1 MLQMN
6 DNNFLAF
13 TIAEANEI
21 AEEFRAEYPNMR
33 VLPVR
38 SNVKETFFENHWKLI
53 GVTGAIVLGSWF
65 NHTRIGKKIT
75 RDFANL
81 L

>member
-1 MLQMN
+1 MN

-53 GVTGAIVLGSWF
+53 GVTGAIV
-65 NHTRIGKKIT
+65 
-75 RDFANL
+75 
-81 L
+81 